1 MRFIGRQTAGF
12 TISRFRRSRLTRRR
26 IACAL
31 LALACLPSLPGA
43 GAAQKVPGAKAD
55 EKASGEKAVPKRD
68 PSHDLQFL
76 FGALKAAPDEDSAK
90 LVERRIMALWLASG
104 SDTSDL
110 LMARSKAAIDG
121 EDYDLAIK
129 LLDAI
134 LELKPEFTEA
144 WNRRAT
150 AYFLKKDYARSLDD
164 LRQVLAREPRHFG
177 ALAGLGMI
185 LREFGDDKR
194 ALDIFQRALDVNPH
208 LSRIPDL
215 VKSLREKVDGR
226 AI

>member
-1 MRFIGRQTAGF
+1 MRFIGRQTAHF
-12 TISRFRRSRLTRRR
+12 SATSVPRSRLARPGV
-26 IACAL
+26 ACAL
-31 LALACLPSLPGA
+31 FALACLTGLPNVS
-43 GAAQKVPGAKAD
+43 AAQKIPGAAAD
-55 EKASGEKAVPKRD
+55 EKAGGEKPAAPRD
-68 PSHDLQFL
+68 RNHDLQFL

-134 LELKPEFTEA
+134 LELKPDFTEA

-150 AYFLKKDYARSLDD
+150 LHFLT
-164 LRQVLAREPRHFG
+164 
-177 ALAGLGMI
+177 
-185 LREFGDDKR
+185 
-194 ALDIFQRALDVNPH
+194 
-208 LSRIPDL
+208 
-215 VKSLREKVDGR
+215 
-226 AI
+226 

>member
-1 MRFIGRQTAGF
+1 MRFIGRQTAYL
-12 TISRFRRSRLTRRR
+12 SVASVRRSRLARPGVV
-26 IACAL
+26 CAL
-31 LALACLPSLPGA
+31 FALACLTSLPNA
-43 GAAQKVPGAKAD
+43 SAAQKIPGAAADDKATS
-55 EKASGEKAVPKRD
+55 EKAAPRD
-68 PSHDLQFL
+68 RNHDLQFL

-150 AYFLKKDYARSLDD
+150 VYFLKKDYTRSLDD
-164 LRQVLAREPRHFG
+164 LQQVLAREPRHFG

-185 LREFGDDKR
+185 LQEFGDDKR

>member
-1 MRFIGRQTAGF
+1 MRFIGRQTAGL
-12 TISRFRRSRLTRRR
+12 TIFRLRRSRLTRPGL
-26 IACAL
+26 ACAL
-31 LALACLPSLPGA
+31 FAVVCLSGVPDAVAAQTIPGA
-43 GAAQKVPGAKAD
+43 VD
-55 EKASGEKAVPKRD
+55 EKAAGGKDAPRERG
-68 PSHDLQFL
+68 HDLQFL
-76 FGALKAAPDEDSAK
+76 FGALKAAPDEESAK

-134 LELKPEFTEA
+134 LELKPDFAEA

-150 AYFLKKDYARSLDD
+150 VYFLKKDYARALDD

-177 ALAGLGMI
+177 ALAGLGLI
-185 LREFGDDKR
+185 LQEFGDDKR